1 MRRLYLAEL
10 RDSWSAWLGVSLA
23 FIAVNLSFVNSALV
37 LASGWDAVHAGQ
49 IAMMDSGEFTLVPIS
64 NFLFS
69 GIVGLTVVAT
79 STAMVVDSRRGSL
92 ARLALAGAAPR
103 QIVSSVM
110 VQLVAVSLACAIIAD
125 LIAVATLQPYL
136 GFLAT
141 GTDASEALFEPAPVY
156 NVTWMLVANAG
167 VVLVALVGGL
177 GQARRA
183 AGIAPVEALR
193 QAAAL
198 PPPRMTVLRWIT
210 VAAAALALVAMFAM
224 IGPFAQNRNSETVS
238 TLMQFALVALVLFVV
253 IVAIMS
259 PVLISPLAR
268 AWTALIP
275 VKSPTWQLARRN
287 VYVRGAR
294 FSRSVIPIIFTIGL
308 MLGLLSL
315 GPTIYA
321 TTAASGLEGG
331 AVSLE
336 KAGLGAFLSLL
347 GPALGIA
354 LCGGVGNLFMMS
366 KQRDAEL
373 ALFGITGATPS
384 QRRLLPVLEAVILTV
399 TAAIP
404 GVLALL
410 VMLAYLTISF
420 SLTGL
425 VPAMEVPP
433 IAWGV
438 GIGGTGLIMALAT
451 FLPTLKALSLP
462 EPRVIA
468 RLAAE

>member
-37 LASGWDAVHAGQ
+37 LASGWGAVHAGQ

-64 NFLFS
+64 NFIFS

-92 ARLALAGAAPR
+92 ARLSLAGAAPR
-103 QIVSSVM
+103 QIVSSIM
-110 VQLVAVSLACAIIAD
+110 VQLVTVSVVCAIVAD
-125 LIAVATLQPYL
+125 LIGMATLQPYL
-136 GFLAT
+136 GFLAS
-141 GTDASEALFEPAPVY
+141 GTDAGEVLFRPAPVY
-156 NVTWMLVANAG
+156 HVTWMLLANAG
-167 VVLVALVGGL
+167 VVLVALVGGY

-183 AGIAPVEALR
+183 AAIAPVEALR
-193 QAAAL
+193 QAAAP
-198 PPPRMTVLRWIT
+198 PPPRMTIMRWIT
-210 VAAAALALVAMFAM
+210 VAASALVLAAMFAM

-238 TLMQFALVALVLFVV
+238 TLMQLSLVALVAFVV

-268 AWTALIP
+268 SWTALIP
-275 VKSPTWQLARRN
+275 SKSPTWQMARKN

-321 TTAASGLEGG
+321 TTLASGLEGG
-331 AVSLE
+331 GVRLE

-354 LCGGVGNLFMMS
+354 LCGGIGNLFMMS

-373 ALFGITGATPS
+373 ALFGITGATPA
-384 QRRLLPVLEAVILTV
+384 QRRLLPVLEAIILTV

-404 GVLALL
+404 GILALV

-420 SLTGL
+420 SMTGL
-425 VPAMEVPP
+425 VPSMQVPAT
-433 IAWGV
+433 AWIV
-438 GIGGTGLIMALAT
+438 SVGGTCLIMVVAT

>member
-23 FIAVNLSFVNSALV
+23 FIAVNLSFVSSALV
-37 LASGWDAVHAGQ
+37 LASGWEAVNAGQ

-64 NFLFS
+64 NFIFS
-69 GIVGLTVVAT
+69 GIVGLTVIAT
-79 STAMVVDSRRGSL
+79 SASMVVDSRRGGL

-110 VQLVAVSLACAIIAD
+110 VQLVVVSLACALIAD
-125 LIAVATLQPYL
+125 VIAVATLQPYL
-136 GFLAT
+136 GFLAA
-141 GTDASEALFEPAPVY
+141 GTDAGETLFEPAPVF
-156 NVTWMLVANAG
+156 NVTWMLLANAG
-167 VVLVALVGGL
+167 VVLVALIGGF

-193 QAAAL
+193 QAAAA
-198 PPPRMTVLRWIT
+198 PPPRMTVLRWIAVGGCT
-210 VAAAALALVAMFAM
+210 LVLAAMFAL

-238 TLMQFALVALVLFVV
+238 TLMQFALVALVTFIV
-253 IVAIMS
+253 IVAILS
-259 PVLISPLAR
+259 PVLIGPLAR
-268 AWTALIP
+268 AWTSLIP
-275 VKSPTWQLARRN
+275 VKSPTWMLARKN

-294 FSRSVIPIIFTIGL
+294 FARSVIPIIFTIGL

-331 AVSLE
+331 AVRLD

-384 QRRLLPVLEAVILTV
+384 QRRLLPVLEAIVLTV

-404 GVLALL
+404 GVAALL

-420 SLTGL
+420 SMTGL
-425 VPAMEVPP
+425 VPAMEVPF
-433 IAWGV
+433 IAWAV
-438 GIGGTGLIMALAT
+438 GIGGTGVIMVLAT
-451 FLPTLKALSLP
+451 FLPTLSALSLP